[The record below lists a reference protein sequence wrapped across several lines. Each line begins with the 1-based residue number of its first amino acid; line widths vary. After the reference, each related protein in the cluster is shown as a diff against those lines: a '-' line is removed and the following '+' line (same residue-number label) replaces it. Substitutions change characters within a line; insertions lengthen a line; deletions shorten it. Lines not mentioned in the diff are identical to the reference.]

1 MKKLSAWVFS
11 ILMIWSAVVL
21 PVRATA
27 DATAGP
33 YQLEVKVHPDG
44 SVTIK
49 TARDFYGNETWVKVM
64 KQGDVLDPALTWE
77 ENPKPVFAFVA
88 CGEIICPGNDV
99 ICYPETLSSFVDGE
113 GSRLRPGKYYAVIGD
128 NIWETDR
135 MVYHK
140 LSEPVEFEIPEI
152 PVTPSPEPTNVLQ
165 TPTLRPTAQVG
176 ATPAESPEEGKG
188 SAVLWICIG
197 AAAVVVIG
205 IAVILFAR
213 KNRRR

>member
-27 DATAGP
+27 EATPSP

-49 TARDFYGNETWVKVM
+49 TARDFYGNETWVKIM
-64 KQGDVLDPALTWE
+64 KQGDVLDPALTWD

-88 CGEIICPGNDV
+88 CGEITYPGNHV
-99 ICYPETLSSFVDGE
+99 FCYPETLSDFVDGK

-128 NIWETDR
+128 EIWETDR
-135 MVYHK
+135 MVYHVY
-140 LSEPVEFEIPEI
+140 SGPVEFEIPEI
-152 PVTPSPEPTNVLQ
+152 TVTPSPEPTNAPQ
-165 TPTLRPTAQVG
+165 TPTLRPTAAG
-176 ATPAESPEEGKG
+176 TTPAESPEEGKG
-188 SAVLWICIG
+188 SAVLWISIG

-205 IAVILFAR
+205 IAVIIAVR
-213 KNRRR
+213 KNRHR